1 MSRKSLILKCCLLV
15 VSLSTLLLLVLA
27 AGSGGARGKTITVD
41 DDGGGDYSKIQD
53 AIHNAEDGDTIR
65 VWEGTYEEHVVV
77 NKTLSLVG
85 NGSETTTIDGGG
97 SGNVVQIT
105 VDWIN
110 MSGFSVTGSGSSDY
124 PDYDSGI
131 KVEANHSRLFNN
143 NCLNN
148 NYGISFDSSS
158 DSTINNNTCN
168 NNLFGIGLSFS
179 SNCTISNN
187 TCSENNEAGIYLSNS
202 RDSTITNNTCSM
214 NNGAGIEL
222 VSSNDNSLI
231 DNICSDNKYGIYL
244 TDSTD
249 VTPSDNAFLGNEK
262 DIQIGPE
269 SVEDDGNDFFKIV
282 IFLIIIAWIFVSLVA
297 AIRAW

>member
-1 MSRKSLILKCCLLV
+1 VM
-15 VSLSTLLLLVLA
+15 
-27 AGSGGARGKTITVD
+27 
-41 DDGGGDYSKIQD
+41 
-53 AIHNAEDGDTIR
+53 
-65 VWEGTYEEHVVV
+65 
-77 NKTLSLVG
+77 
-85 NGSETTTIDGGG
+85 
-97 SGNVVQIT
+97 QIT

-110 MSGFSVTGSGSSDY
+110 MSGFSVTGSGSSGN

-131 KVEANHSRLFNN
+131 KVESNHSRLFNN
-143 NCLNN
+143 NCSNN
-148 NYGISFDSSS
+148 LYGIYLYSSS

-249 VTPSDNAFLGNEK
+249 VTHDDNAFLGNEK
-262 DIQIGPE
+262 DIQIGAE